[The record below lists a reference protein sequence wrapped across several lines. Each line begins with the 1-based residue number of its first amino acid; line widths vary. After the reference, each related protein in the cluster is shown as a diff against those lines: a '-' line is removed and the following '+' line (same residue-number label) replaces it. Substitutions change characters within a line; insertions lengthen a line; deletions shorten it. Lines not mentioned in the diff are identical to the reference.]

1 MSSTTG
7 ASPTVEESVGGG
19 EDAGVPRVWDAVG
32 ALVGAFG
39 QGRVVARET
48 ARSGQELAKI
58 TVGRSEV
65 APAKGDRRLSDPA
78 WTANPLY
85 HRAGQSYL
93 ASAEA
98 IGGVVGAWARTADHH
113 RRAYEASFAASI
125 LTSALAPTNYLPT
138 SPAATKEVF
147 DTAGM
152 SLVRGVR
159 PSERAEQLR
168 RARRQAATSTPRST
182 LPQGC
187 MRGTCLPRS
196 FPRRSRPD

>member
-32 ALVGAFG
+32 ALV
-39 QGRVVARET
+39 
-48 ARSGQELAKI
+48 ARSGRGGSSPARRLGRARNWRKSLW
-58 TVGRSEV
+58 VGRRWLPPRGIG
-65 APAKGDRRLSDPA
+65 AYPTRRGRPTRCITEPSRATSPRRRRSVGLSG
-78 WTANPLY
+78 
-85 HRAGQSYL
+85 HGR
-93 ASAEA
+93 
-98 IGGVVGAWARTADHH
+98 V
-113 RRAYEASFAASI
+113 
-125 LTSALAPTNYLPT
+125 LPT